1 MNRLEKCQIAFELG
15 YTYNPETGKFYGK
28 RGFEVGFLRKEGYI
42 GLYTPNFKHLQAH
55 HYAWFYVYGNVDF
68 EQLDHINR
76 IKTDNRICNLRIAT
90 HQLNQFNRN
99 FKGYWFDKKRKKYK
113 TSIMLNNKSVYQGY
127 FDTEDEAKL
136 KYLELKQIYHNATK
150 I

>member
-1 MNRLEKCQIAFELG
+1 MTRLEKCQIAQDLG
-15 YTYNPETGKFYGK
+15 YKYEPDTGKIYGK

-55 HYAWFYVYGNVDF
+55 HYAWFSFYGNVDF

-90 HQLNQFNRN
+90 HQLNQFNREC
-99 FKGYWFDKKRKKYK
+99 KGYWFDKRRQKYK
-113 TSIMLNNKSVYQGY
+113 TSIMLNYKSVFQGY
-127 FDTEDEAKL
+127 FDTEDEARQ
-136 KYLELKQIYHNATK
+136 KYLELKKLYHSGKK